1 MGSGGD
7 GVRGFVCLVQFSFES
22 LHGDIHLF
30 LLVIVMPLV
39 LPHYVELVE

>member
-1 MGSGGD
+1 MGSGRN

-30 LLVIVMPLV
+30 LLVVVMSLI